1 MTGAAARMKESP
13 ADIAR
18 CLDLA
23 DVSRKAAEEFVRLAN
38 EATASD
44 GRFTVALSGGSTPKA
59 LYTLL
64 AGNTF
69 RARIPWD
76 NVHLFWGDER
86 CVPPD
91 HADSNYRM
99 ARESLLDHA
108 PIPQENI
115 HRMLGE
121 EADPAKAA
129 TSYEA
134 TLRES
139 FGLAPGQFPRFGLVL
154 LGMGDDGHTAS
165 LFPHTAALSETK
177 SLVVAN
183 YVEKF
188 GTHRLTL
195 TVPVINHAAQ
205 VVFLISGGSKAAVLK
220 EVLKGKE
227 DPERFP
233 SQFIHPV
240 TGKLLYII
248 DQAAG
253 GNFLNPAHSS

>member
-1 MTGAAARMKESP
+1 MKENP

-23 DVSRKAAEEFVRLAN
+23 DGSRHAAEEFVRLAN
-38 EATASD
+38 EATVSN
-44 GRFTVALSGGSTPKA
+44 GRFTVAFSGGSTPKA

-69 RARIPWD
+69 RVRISWEK
-76 NVHLFWGDER
+76 VHVFWGDER

-99 ARESLLDHA
+99 ARESFLDHA
-108 PIPQENI
+108 PIPKENI
-115 HRMLGE
+115 HRMFGE
-121 EADPAKAA
+121 ETDPAKAA

-139 FGLAPGQFPRFGLVL
+139 FGLTPGQLPRFDLVL

-177 SLVVAN
+177 RLVVAN

-195 TVPVINHAAQ
+195 TIPVINHAAQ
-205 VVFLISGGSKAAVLK
+205 VIFLISGGSKAAVLK
-220 EVLKGKE
+220 EVLEGQE
-227 DPERFP
+227 DPQRLP
-233 SQFIHPV
+233 SQFIQPV
-240 TGKLLYII
+240 TGKILFII
-248 DQAAG
+248 DEAAG
-253 GNFLNPAHSS
+253 QKLSQA

>member
-1 MTGAAARMKESP
+1 MKKSP
-13 ADIAR
+13 PNIAT
-18 CLDLA
+18 CLDLE
-23 DVSRKAAEEFVRLAN
+23 DVSQHAAEEFVRLAN

-44 GRFTVALSGGSTPKA
+44 GRFTVSLSGGSTPKA

-64 AGNTF
+64 ASNTF
-69 RARIPWD
+69 RVRIPWEK
-76 NVHLFWGDER
+76 VHLFWGDER

-108 PIPQENI
+108 PIPQENL

-121 EADPAKAA
+121 ENDPAKAA
-129 TSYEA
+129 TRYEV

-139 FGLAPGQFPRFGLVL
+139 FGIAPGELPRFDLIL

-177 SLVVAN
+177 RLVVAN

-195 TVPVINHAAQ
+195 TIPVINHAAQ
-205 VVFLISGGSKAAVLK
+205 VVFLISGSSKAAVLK
-220 EVLKGKE
+220 EVLQGKE
-227 DPERFP
+227 DPERLP

-240 TGKLLYII
+240 TGKLLFII
-248 DQAAG
+248 DDAAG
-253 GNFLNPAHSS
+253 QELSRA

>member
-1 MTGAAARMKESP
+1 MKESP

-23 DVSRKAAEEFVRLAN
+23 DVSRHAAEEFVRLAN
-38 EATASD
+38 EATVAN

-64 AGNTF
+64 AGNAF
-69 RARIPWD
+69 RTRIPWEK
-76 NVHLFWGDER
+76 VHVFWGDER

-99 ARESLLDHA
+99 ARESFLDHA
-108 PIPQENI
+108 PIPKENI
-115 HRMLGE
+115 HRMHGE
-121 EADPAKAA
+121 EADPGKAA

-134 TLRES
+134 TLGES
-139 FGLAPGQFPRFGLVL
+139 FGLAPGQLPRFDLVL

-195 TVPVINHAAQ
+195 TIPVINHAEQ
-205 VVFLISGGSKAAVLK
+205 VIFLISGGSKAAALK
-220 EVLKGKE
+220 EVLEGKE
-227 DPERFP
+227 DPQRLP
-233 SQFIHPV
+233 SQFIQPV
-240 TGKLLYII
+240 TGKILFII
-248 DQAAG
+248 DHAAG
-253 GNFLNPAHSS
+253 QELSRVQRGKA

>member
-1 MTGAAARMKESP
+1 MARMKEVST
-13 ADIAR
+13 DIAR
-18 CLDLA
+18 CIDLA
-23 DVSRKAAEEFVRLAN
+23 DVSRYAAEEFVRLAN
-38 EATASD
+38 EATGSG

-64 AGNTF
+64 ATDTF
-69 RARIPWD
+69 RVRIPWEK
-76 NVHLFWGDER
+76 VHLFWGDER

-99 ARESLLDHA
+99 VRESLLNHA
-108 PIPQENI
+108 PIPKENI
-115 HRMLGE
+115 YRILGE
-121 EADPAKAA
+121 DSDPGKAA
-129 TSYEA
+129 TSYES

-139 FGLAPGQFPRFGLVL
+139 FGLTPTQLPRFDLVL

-165 LFPHTAALSETK
+165 LFPHTAALSEMQR
-177 SLVVAN
+177 LVVAN

-195 TVPVINHAAQ
+195 TIPVINHAAQ

-220 EVLKGKE
+220 EVLEGKD
-227 DPERFP
+227 DPHRLP
-233 SQFIHPV
+233 SRLIHPV

-253 GNFLNPAHSS
+253 QELSQV

>member
-1 MTGAAARMKESP
+1 MKESS

-18 CLDLA
+18 CLDLE
-23 DVSRKAAEEFVRLAN
+23 DVSRHAAEEFVRISN
-38 EATASD
+38 EAMGSG

-64 AGNTF
+64 ASDTF
-69 RARIPWD
+69 RVRIPWEK
-76 NVHLFWGDER
+76 VHLFWGDER

-91 HADSNYRM
+91 HVDSNYRM
-99 ARESLLDHA
+99 VRESLIDHA
-108 PIPQENI
+108 PIPKENI

-121 EADPAKAA
+121 DKDPGKAA
-129 TSYEA
+129 TTYEA

-139 FGLAPGQFPRFGLVL
+139 FGLASGQLPCFDLVL

-165 LFPHTAALSETK
+165 LFPHTAALSEME

-205 VVFLISGGSKAAVLK
+205 VAFLISGGPKAAVLK
-220 EVLKGKE
+220 EVLEGKD
-227 DPERFP
+227 DPHRLP
-233 SQFIHPV
+233 SQLIHPV

-253 GNFLNPAHSS
+253 QELSQV

>member
-1 MTGAAARMKESP
+1 LTGAAARMKESP

-38 EATASD
+38 EATVSN

-69 RARIPWD
+69 RARIPWE
-76 NVHLFWGDER
+76 NVHWFWGDER
-86 CVPPD
+86 CVSPD

-121 EADPAKAA
+121 EADSAKAA
-129 TSYEA
+129 ASYEA
-134 TLRES
+134 TIRES

-205 VVFLISGGSKAAVLK
+205 VAFLISGGSKTAVLK
-220 EVLKGKE
+220 EVLEGKE
-227 DPERFP
+227 DPQRLP

-248 DQAAG
+248 DRAAG
-253 GNFLNPAHSS
+253 QELSQV